1 MMERSKQL
9 KFVIPI
15 VIVLIAAISIVILA
29 GLASENPDGFE
40 WALFDFAG
48 VEEPE
53 GGFEG
58 IWSFLGEGPIVDV
71 LTGSIGI
78 LLVLVIGY
86 IFFKASARTPSTGT
100 S

>member
-15 VIVLIAAISIVILA
+15 VVVLIAVISIVILT

-40 WALFDFAG
+40 WSLFEFAG

-53 GGFEG
+53 GGFGG
-58 IWSFLGEGPIVDV
+58 IWSFLGEGPLVDV
-71 LTGSIGI
+71 ITGGIGVLAV
-78 LLVLVIGY
+78 LLIGY
-86 IFFKASARTPSTGT
+86 IFFKYMSK
-100 S
+100 

>member
-15 VIVLIAAISIVILA
+15 VVVLIAAISIVILA

-53 GGFEG
+53 GGFGG

-71 LTGSIGI
+71 ITGSIGI
-78 LLVLVIGY
+78 VAILIIGY
-86 IFFKASARTPSTGT
+86 IFFKYMSK
-100 S
+100 